1 MQKVFLSHSSK
12 DKRTYVSLVA
22 HLLGKGRVEY
32 DEQTFEE
39 GERTEDEIKAAI
51 DACTLFALFISDGA
65 LESKWVLAEIEQA
78 RLNLANG
85 RLKKVYAIIID
96 PTIKHDDKRIPEW
109 LRSDYNLKLISRP
122 SIAARRIQNKI
133 REVQWEEHPTNEERR
148 RIFVGRNAL
157 LQDFEARI
165 DDIDAKPPA
174 CIIASGISK
183 IGRSKFLHHA
193 LAKSNL
199 VDRSFE
205 PVKIIIERVDSIE
218 DFIIKL
224 FKTGLTSVQDDQILG
239 QLDKTADEK
248 IGILSGM
255 LTDLQNA
262 KEVVFVEDHGTIVD
276 HMRAIAP
283 WLVQA
288 IDAIPISSR
297 PVICISAKY
306 RVDYSAIRRLPRFYA
321 IEVPELNPSERAG
334 LLKRI
339 FEVQDITISADDFKF
354 FSLQLKGYPEE
365 VYFCADL
372 VADVGIRQAKS
383 ESHLITEFNRE
394 KASILLKQYELDQKK
409 LDFIYLLSEFEFV
422 SLSFL
427 FEIVDEAEYASL
439 LNELITKLICDYVDN
454 EREFVRI
461 NDTIRDLIR
470 RNRLEIPNHFRQ
482 RLHEHVKSFIRDTD
496 KFERDTSDYF
506 YSIKESLMREDQLD
520 DRFIAPSHVLRTIK
534 DLYQRRENLKRVVSL
549 ADMLLQRE
557 NSLQTKLVQ
566 DVRYYLCLS
575 LARQKDKRVLTEAQK
590 ISGPEHHFV
599 LGYYYRLVGR
609 HADAINKLTSLL
621 ETPYIASRAKR
632 ELVQVY
638 LYIEEFDKA
647 LQMARE
653 NYEANRGN
661 QFPIQSYLQC
671 LLNSDTAKQNQ
682 HAIKPLIDEL
692 DQIGSNQSRQ
702 MTFIAKAHY
711 ASKFDDDLQAA
722 YNLLDDAE
730 ALDDKSPYP
739 HFARFDIALRFGD
752 TDTMQAT
759 LVSLENISKIKTFSK
774 NTITKNRAF
783 YHAACGRLTEA
794 HELINMNLTDYPRET
809 LDAVHRKIDK
819 ISNSN
824 RAT

>member
-1 MQKVFLSHSSK
+1 MQRVFLSHSSR
-12 DKRTYVSLVA
+12 DKARYVSHVA
-22 HLLGKGRVEY
+22 QVLGKQRIEF

-39 GERTEDEIKAAI
+39 GGKTEEEIAEAI
-51 DACTLFALFISDGA
+51 DSCSLFALFISDAA
-65 LESKWVLAEIEQA
+65 LSSKWVLAEIDQA
-78 RLNLANG
+78 RTNLQKG
-85 RLKKVYAIIID
+85 TLKRVYPIIID
-96 PTIKHDDKRIPEW
+96 PTITHDDGRIPEW
-109 LRSDYNLKLISRP
+109 LRHEYNLKLVSRP

-133 REVQWEEHPTNEERR
+133 REIQWQQHPIHEERKR
-148 RIFVGRNAL
+148 VFVGRNSL
-157 LQDFEARI
+157 LQDFESRI
-165 DDIDAKPPA
+165 DDIDLKTPT

-193 LAKSNL
+193 LAKANL

-205 PVKIIIERVDSIE
+205 PVKILVERVDSIE

-224 FKTGLTSVQDDQILG
+224 FKTGLTSEKESSVLG
-239 QLDKTADEK
+239 QLDKSMADKVK
-248 IGILSGM
+248 ILTGM
-255 LTDLQNA
+255 LSDLQAA

-283 WLVQA
+283 WLIEA
-288 IDAIPISSR
+288 IGAMPSAYR
-297 PVICISAKY
+297 PVLCIAARY
-306 RVDYSAIRRLPRFYA
+306 RVDYSAIRRLPRFYSL
-321 IEVPELNPSERAG
+321 EVPELNPSERAG

-339 FEVQDITISADDFKF
+339 LEVQDVEISAEDFKF
-354 FSLQLKGYPEE
+354 FSSQLRGYPEE
-365 VYFCADL
+365 AYFCADL
-372 VADVGIRQAKS
+372 VADLGIRGARD

-394 KASILLKQYELDQKK
+394 KASVLLKQYEQNQGT

-422 SLSFL
+422 SLTFL
-427 FEIVDEAEYASL
+427 FEIVEEEKYANL

-470 RNRLEIPNHFRQ
+470 RNRLEIPPHFAS
-482 RLHEHVKSFIRDTD
+482 RLREHVKSFINDTN

-506 YSIKESLMREDQLD
+506 YSIKEGLIREDKID
-520 DRFIAPSHVLRTIK
+520 DKFIAPSHVLRTIK

-549 ADMLLQRE
+549 ADMLLLRE
-557 NSLQTKLVQ
+557 SSLQSKLVQ

-575 LARQKDKRVLTEAQK
+575 LARQKDKRVLTEAQN
-590 ISGPEHHFV
+590 IAGPEHHFV

-609 HADAINKLTSLL
+609 HADAISKLTGLL

-647 LQMARE
+647 LEMARE

-671 LLNSDTAKQNQ
+671 LLNSDDAKRNEETIQ
-682 HAIKPLIDEL
+682 ALIEEL
-692 DQIGSNQSRQ
+692 DQIGSSQSRQ

-711 ASKFDDDLQAA
+711 ASKFSDNRSAA

-730 ALDDKSPYP
+730 YLDDKSPYP

-752 TDTMQAT
+752 IVTMGSTLAT
-759 LVSLENISKIKTFSK
+759 LEAISKTKTFSK
-774 NTITKNRAF
+774 NTMTKNRAF
-783 YHAACGRLTEA
+783 YEAASGRPAEA
-794 HELINMNLTDYPRET
+794 HALVKTSLTDYPHDT
-809 LDAVHRKIDK
+809 LASLHRKIDS
-819 ISNSN
+819 IASGS
-824 RAT
+824 RSA